1 MGASASITEEKGR
14 ARAQFSAKEVA
25 EEVAAL
31 GDAYLPYAKQA
42 EVNGIDEAFLME
54 YTEENLSSL
63 FDDLNVTSNMH
74 KVKLSLTFKS
84 FRESVGSSKTSN
96 DENVNDG
103 PTNVVTTQELSPLP
117 TITKGKRY
125 RGFLSH
131 FKYECGTE
139 ARLVHSK
146 MGEMMPG
153 EDIFLDS
160 GT

>member
-1 MGASASITEEKGR
+1 MGASASITEENER
-14 ARAQFSAKEVA
+14 ASAQFSAKEVA

-42 EVNGIDEAFLME
+42 EENGIDGAFLMDC
-54 YTEENLSSL
+54 TEEDLSSL
-63 FDDLNVTSNMH
+63 FDDLNVNSITH
-74 KVKLSLTFKS
+74 KRKLSITFKS
-84 FRESVGSSKTSN
+84 FKENVGSSRTSN
-96 DENVNDG
+96 IDENV
-103 PTNVVTTQELSPLP
+103 TNVVATKELSPLP
-117 TITKGKRY
+117 TMTHGKRY

-139 ARLVHSK
+139 ARLVHRE
-146 MGEMMPG
+146 MREMMPG

>member
-1 MGASASITEEKGR
+1 MGSSVSIAEEKGR
-14 ARAQFSAKEVA
+14 ARAQFSAKELA

-31 GDAYLPYAKQA
+31 GDAYLPHAKKA
-42 EVNGIDEAFLME
+42 EENGIDGAFLVE
-54 YTEENLSSL
+54 CTEENLSSL
-63 FDDLNVTSNMH
+63 FDDLNVTSVTH
-74 KVKLSLTFKS
+74 KMKLSLTFKS
-84 FRESVGSSKTSN
+84 FKENVGSSTTGN
-96 DENVNDG
+96 IDGNV
-103 PTNVVTTQELSPLP
+103 TNVVATKELLPLP
-117 TITKGKRY
+117 TMTQGKRY

>member
-31 GDAYLPYAKQA
+31 GDAYLPHAKKA
-42 EVNGIDEAFLME
+42 EENGIDEAFLMDC
-54 YTEENLSSL
+54 TEEDLSSL
-63 FDDLNVTSNMH
+63 FDALEVTSIVH
-74 KVKLSLTFKS
+74 KKKLSVTFKG
-84 FRESVGSSKTSN
+84 FKENVGSSRTSN
-96 DENVNDG
+96 IDG
-103 PTNVVTTQELSPLP
+103 NVTTVVATKELSPLP
-117 TITKGKRY
+117 TMTQGKRY